1 MKPIDTTAFLKTMEK
16 SMENYPEI
24 LTVAQVA
31 DYLQICK
38 KSVYKLV
45 KKKKLIA
52 FRVMNKLRFTRDS
65 VDKFASVNQFTE
77 IK

>member
-1 MKPIDTTAFLKTMEK
+1 MKD
-16 SMENYPEI
+16 YPEI

-45 KKKKLIA
+45 KERKLSA
-52 FRVMNKLRFTRDS
+52 FRIMNKLRFTRDS
-65 VDKFASVNQFTE
+65 VNQFASVDQTTG

>member
-1 MKPIDTTAFLKTMEK
+1 MKD
-16 SMENYPEI
+16 YPEI

-45 KKKKLIA
+45 KEKKLSA
-52 FRVMNKLRFTRDS
+52 FRIMNKLRFTRDS
-65 VDKFASVNQFTE
+65 VNQFASVDQTTG

>member
-1 MKPIDTTAFLKTMEK
+1 MQD
-16 SMENYPEI
+16 YPEI

-31 DYLQICK
+31 DYLQICE

-45 KKKKLIA
+45 KEKKLSA

-65 VDKFASVNQFTE
+65 VDKFASVNQFIG